1 MNKETNTELIGPFT
15 LSEVLDLEKEMRVI
29 DTFIPDSKMGYVWN
43 AYQRIL
49 NTTEPQPCGCRSA
62 AGLWIKAVDTIK
74 QFLRDNDSSIK

>member
-1 MNKETNTELIGPFT
+1 MNNETKGELIGGFT
-15 LSEVLDLEKEMRVI
+15 LSEVLQLEEEMRVI

-43 AYQRIL
+43 TYQRIL

-74 QFLRDNDSSIK
+74 QFLRENASIK

>member
-1 MNKETNTELIGPFT
+1 MNNKTKEELIGGFT
-15 LSEVLDLEKEMRVI
+15 LSEVLQLEEEMRVI

-43 AYQRIL
+43 TYQRIL

-74 QFLRDNDSSIK
+74 QFLRDNASIK